1 MCGGRLTCEVGIVL
15 WVNDDRVK
23 RVVRVNIQP
32 SAAEL
37 HMYFGQFLSIEGE

>member
-1 MCGGRLTCEVGIVL
+1 MCGGRLTCELGIVL

-32 SAAEL
+32 PAAEL
-37 HMYFGQFLSIEGE
+37 HTYFGQFLSREAE